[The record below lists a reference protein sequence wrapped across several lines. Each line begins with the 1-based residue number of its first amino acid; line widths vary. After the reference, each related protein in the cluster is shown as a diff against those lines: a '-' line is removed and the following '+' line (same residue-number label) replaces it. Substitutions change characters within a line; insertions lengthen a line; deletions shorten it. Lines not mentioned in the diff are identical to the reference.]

1 MNVLTSIIHG
11 APKVAIIN
19 GVILLVVVG
28 WPLWVFG
35 RIWRAVK
42 KKTEESANA
51 WLAII
56 DGGNYAQSWELAAA
70 SFRHRISKEEWVG
83 RLENEPETTG

>member
-42 KKTEESANA
+42 KKTEESANSNGLPA
-51 WLAII
+51 VEARLAII
-56 DGGNYAQSWELAAA
+56 DGCDYA
-70 SFRHRISKEEWVG
+70 
-83 RLENEPETTG
+83 